1 MIFDSGRFLC
11 QNSTPSLALLRLL
24 NLTPYTLD
32 AKDPRRK
39 FLSAQ
44 RHPSNMDVIP
54 LPNIYIGK

>member
-11 QNSTPSLALLRLL
+11 QNSTLSLALLRLL
-24 NLTPYTLD
+24 NLTPYNVD
-32 AKDPRRK
+32 AKGPRRK
-39 FLSAQ
+39 LLSVR